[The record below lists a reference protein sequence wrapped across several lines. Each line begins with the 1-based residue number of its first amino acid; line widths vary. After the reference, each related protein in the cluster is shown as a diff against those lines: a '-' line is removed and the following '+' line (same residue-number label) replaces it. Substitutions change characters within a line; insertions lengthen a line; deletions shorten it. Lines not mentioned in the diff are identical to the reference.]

1 MAVADGQRPIYKILL
16 SGWPGSGSF
25 VRSRASDWPPTCQT
39 LEGLAVYILSTAAAH
54 IQHTEIRT
62 TRGRSGLVRGAW
74 SVVSGGPHVTFR
86 PRKAGRA
93 GASRPGGG
101 LTRCGLARR
110 GGCLP
115 SPRAPLRRG
124 QGISHPPP
132 CTHRAAAHAMPTP
145 PRARPRH
152 RARSCASH
160 EPARR
165 RRLAWRAHRAQRA
178 DWPPESGGVFR
189 AFAPVPAAA
198 ASTEGLCRR
207 RRRRGA
213 RRGACFEAAEG
224 AMCPRRARPRRRG
237 CGGRRERS
245 RRSDEKLPRKKRLQA

>member
-1 MAVADGQRPIYKILL
+1 M
-16 SGWPGSGSF
+16 
-25 VRSRASDWPPTCQT
+25 
-39 LEGLAVYILSTAAAH
+39 YILSTAAAH
-54 IQHTEIRT
+54 IQHTELRT
-62 TRGRSGLVRGAW
+62 TRGRSGLVRGPW
-74 SVVSGGPHVTFR
+74 SLVSGGPHVTFR

-101 LTRCGLARR
+101 GLTRCGLARR

-115 SPRAPLRRG
+115 SPCAPLRRG

-198 ASTEGLCRR
+198 ASTEGLCCPTDGAADRA
-207 RRRRGA
+207 RGA
-213 RRGACFEAAEG
+213 MLLRRHGAGDRHEHHANVLPPTQESSG
-224 AMCPRRARPRRRG
+224 SPEQRG
-237 CGGRRERS
+237 SGG
-245 RRSDEKLPRKKRLQA
+245 KG